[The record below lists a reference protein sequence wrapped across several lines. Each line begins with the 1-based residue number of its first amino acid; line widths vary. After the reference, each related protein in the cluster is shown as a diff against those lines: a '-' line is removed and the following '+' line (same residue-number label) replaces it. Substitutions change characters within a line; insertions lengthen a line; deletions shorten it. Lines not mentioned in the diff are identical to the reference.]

1 MYKPKLEKMD
11 KKTIEARV
19 ETLKTSLNEAISDVV
34 LTQANLKQFE
44 GRVARLEGELNA
56 LVGVLGMIKETK
68 EEKK

>member
-1 MYKPKLEKMD
+1 MD